1 MSRFKTVLWVL
12 ICLGLLA
19 LQPAGQAQPAGPR
32 TIDDVETAFARIQ
45 ERGEHLT
52 ARVNGLIPQP
62 RYRTS
67 VRNWFGLLNH
77 FQGIQRLSND
87 YFALSG
93 SNPRSSAAELF
104 VVRAGV
110 GGDGDVVARVEL
122 DSAMWHAGGMSILGN
137 VLVVPL
143 HGATP
148 RHAKVVFYD
157 VSNPETPVKLP
168 VEIDR
173 PGRKASAVASTEL
186 PNGHLLVAVLSAFD
200 GEPRRLDLYLSKTTK
215 LEDGFTTEPVSWRVS
230 DVQARAGQQ
239 KAFPYFQGISFVP
252 QSDGR
257 WFLVGFN
264 NSFASPSFLPGRD
277 YADLF
282 EVVFEENTIAAN
294 TPRLAGLT
302 VVKIATRVLRCSDGY
317 CNMDAAAG
325 LFVDANTQSLNVYAA
340 PGWLDGDTVKATVYR
355 SASPLK

>member
-1 MSRFKTVLWVL
+1 MSRFKTVFWVSV
-12 ICLGLLA
+12 CLA
-19 LQPAGQAQPAGPR
+19 LLVPQWAGQAQPAGPR

-52 ARVNGLIPQP
+52 ARVNGLIPKP

-67 VRNWFGLLNH
+67 ARNWFGLLNH
-77 FQGIQRLSND
+77 FQGIQRLSGG
-87 YFALSG
+87 YLALSG

-104 VVRAGV
+104 VVRVAGSE
-110 GGDGDVVARVEL
+110 GDVVARVAL
-122 DSAMWHAGGMSILGN
+122 DSAMWHAGGLGMLGN

-157 VSNPETPVKLP
+157 VSNPETLVKLP

-173 PGRKASAVASTEL
+173 PGRKASAVACTEL
-186 PNGHLLVAVLSAFD
+186 PNGHLIVAVLSAFD
-200 GEPRRLDLYLSKTTK
+200 GEPRRLDFYLSKSTK
-215 LEDGFTTEPVSWRVS
+215 LEDGFVTEPVSWRVS
-230 DVQARAGQQ
+230 EVQARAGQE
-239 KAFPYFQGISFVP
+239 KEFPYFQGISFVP

-257 WFLVGFN
+257 LYLVGFN

-282 EVVFEENTIAAN
+282 EVVFPGNTIDAMP
-294 TPRLAGLT
+294 PRLESVIVT
-302 VVKIATRVLRCSDGY
+302 KIATRILRCTDGY

-325 LFVDANTQSLNVYAA
+325 LFVDANTQSLSVYAA
-340 PGWLDGDTVKATVYR
+340 PGWLDGDIVKATVYR
-355 SASPLK
+355 SAPAQK